1 MPLRFSEVAWKSW
14 EGIIKYYTENYG
26 AQAIRNLTDNF
37 EAKVHSI
44 EQFPESGTPEP
55 LASDLTPTYRFFYIS
70 TYLKVIYYVDYVE
83 DCIKVAD
90 IWDAR
95 MSPQKLR
102 GKLHGG
108 RRF

>member
-1 MPLRFSEVAWKSW
+1 MQLRFSDVAWKSW
-14 EGIIKYYTENYG
+14 ENIIKYYSKNYG
-26 AQAIRNLTDNF
+26 EQAIRHLTDSF
-37 EAKVHSI
+37 ETKAHSI

-55 LASDLTPTYRFFYIS
+55 LASELAIAYRFFYIS
-70 TYLKVIYYVDYVE
+70 KYLKVIYYVDFEE

-102 GKLHGG
+102 NRLH
-108 RRF
+108 RRRRY